1 MDLSSLYNDTAS
13 LNIAEGIR
21 FSNTVKCW
29 IAISCFNIAFQF
41 KNNTEGKKKKALT
54 FRCNS
59 MIKEQ
64 WIEKQT
70 AKANNIGNYQFLR
83 SILGAH
89 FKSGPLFQ

>member
-1 MDLSSLYNDTAS
+1 
-13 LNIAEGIR
+13 
-21 FSNTVKCW
+21 
-29 IAISCFNIAFQF
+29 
-41 KNNTEGKKKKALT
+41 
-54 FRCNS
+54 